1 MSGQTTQLAIRIRE
15 EKSFVTK
22 EFLVEIEMAKDL
34 KKSCR
39 NIADRLFPA
48 TVG

>member
-1 MSGQTTQLAIRIRE
+1 MSGQTAQLAIRIRE

-22 EFLVEIEMAKDL
+22 EFLVETEMAKDL

-39 NIADRLFPA
+39 NIVDRLIRA